1 MLLRRVLP
9 CVIAAVMGLSCAPR
23 RADTGTQTAG
33 ASPGVLLRTVS
44 EIRTRVHT
52 VVGRGNLSFDSP
64 EAAGSAFFRLALA
77 RPESLLVRLQGPFG
91 LNVGTFF
98 LTRKKFLLYNA
109 VENSVITGR
118 ADARNIRS
126 VVPFDLTGDDVF
138 NLFGGAFP
146 LPADTMGLRSAVPE
160 DGQMHLTFGCGSEQC
175 EYWVDQ
181 DDLLVTKL
189 RRTNSAGEVVAEAS
203 AGDVRDYEGI
213 AVPRRI
219 RLAFPK
225 ESRTIS
231 VYYTALSVNRDR
243 PSFEYSIPA
252 GARSI
257 TR

>member
-1 MLLRRVLP
+1 MLLRRILP
-9 CVIAAVMGLSCAPR
+9 CMIAAVMGLSCAPR
-23 RADTGTQTAG
+23 RTDTGIESAST
-33 ASPGVLLRTVS
+33 SPGALLRTVS
-44 EIRTRVHT
+44 EVRNRLHT

-64 EAAGSAFFRLALA
+64 EVAGSAFFRLALA

-91 LNVGTFF
+91 MNVGTFF
-98 LTRKKFLLYNA
+98 LTRSKFLLYNA

-118 ADARNIRS
+118 ADARSIRS
-126 VVPFDLTGDDVF
+126 IIPFDLTGDDVF

-146 LPADTMGLRSAVPE
+146 LPDDTVGLRSAVAE
-160 DGQMHLTFGCGSEQC
+160 DGQIHFTFGCGTERC
-175 EYWVDQ
+175 DYWVDL

-189 RRTNSAGEVVAEAS
+189 RRTDSAGEVVAEAS

-231 VYYTALSVNRDR
+231 VYYTAISVNRDR
-243 PSFEYSIPA
+243 PSFDYSIPA

>member
-1 MLLRRVLP
+1 
-9 CVIAAVMGLSCAPR
+9 
-23 RADTGTQTAG
+23 
-33 ASPGVLLRTVS
+33 VS
-44 EIRTRVHT
+44 EVRTRLHT

-64 EAAGSAFFRLALA
+64 EVAGSAFFRLALA

-98 LTRKKFLLYNA
+98 LTRSKFLLYNA

-118 ADARNIRS
+118 ADARSIRS
-126 VVPFDLTGDDVF
+126 IVPFDLTGDDVF

-146 LPADTMGLRSAVPE
+146 LPADTVGLRSAVPE
-160 DGQMHLTFGCGSEQC
+160 DGQIHFSFGCGTERC
-175 EYWVDQ
+175 DYWVDP

-189 RRTNSAGEVVAEAS
+189 RRTDSAGEVVAEAS

-225 ESRTIS
+225 EARTIS
-231 VYYTALSVNRDR
+231 VYYTALSVNGDR